1 VQLLEN
7 APVHNAAKAVR
18 RAARKNGFTLV
29 EVMVATTLLT
39 MVGLGILS
47 VLVGAYRVAAKA
59 RYRDQARYV
68 IKSFAD
74 QFLTQQPADLSGN
87 TYTLFQ
93 VTTDSNGNSAPV
105 GTGITWTNSDGT
117 LGTVS
122 SDGMSF
128 YVQLASNNGIVSANG
143 LSGITGTVTR
153 KVSYVAAD
161 GSATLIYSPQPAG
174 NLLEGDFTIT
184 YPYLGQTISETIS
197 ATRAFP

>member
-117 LGTVS
+117 LGRSRRTACPSTS
-122 SDGMSF
+122 SS
-128 YVQLASNNGIVSANG
+128 QATTASSPP
-143 LSGITGTVTR
+143 TG
-153 KVSYVAAD
+153 
-161 GSATLIYSPQPAG
+161 
-174 NLLEGDFTIT
+174 
-184 YPYLGQTISETIS
+184 
-197 ATRAFP
+197 

>member
-18 RAARKNGFTLV
+18 VAARKNGFTLV

-68 IKSFAD
+68 IKSLAD

-93 VTTDSNGNSAPV
+93 VTTDSSGNSAPL
-105 GTGITWTNSDGT
+105 GTGLSWTNSDGSGCQMDPSG
-117 LGTVS
+117 L
-122 SDGMSF
+122 F
-128 YVQLASNNGIVSANG
+128 IPVQLASN
-143 LSGITGTVTR
+143 SGITTNGLNGITAKVTR
-153 KVSYVAAD
+153 KVSYVASD